1 MSRTIMIVDDEAMIT
16 NTLSNLVR
24 LFLKHNV
31 LTYNNPSDALESDNL
46 ISGKVDLI
54 ISDFMMPGMNGLE
67 FLKKAKEKS
76 PKLITV
82 MLTGYADKEN
92 AIKSINEVGLY
103 YYIEKPWDNNAL
115 LRIVQNGLEKKEM
128 EEALVKNFDEIK
140 RSHNEIERLYELL
153 QKDYNEEL
161 ENSKNLIVTLANVI
175 EAKDAYTDGHTR
187 RVGSICR
194 VIGEKL
200 NLSREQINNLEMAGV
215 IHDIGKVGVSEA
227 ILNKPG
233 RLSPEEFD
241 VMKNHT
247 VIGETIIKP
256 LGSLKD
262 CLDAVRHH
270 HEKLDGSGY
279 PDGLKS
285 GDISIE
291 ARILA
296 VADIFDAL
304 YSDRPYR
311 DRMPIEKAK
320 AILQEEAGKGQLD
333 MTIVQTLFQLLD
345 EGTLDGIIGDRTEAK
360 N

>member
-31 LTYNNPSDALESDNL
+31 LTFNNPTDALESDNL
-46 ISGKVDLI
+46 NSGEVDLI

-76 PKLITV
+76 PDLITV

-115 LRIVQNGLEKKEM
+115 LKIVQNGLEKKEM
-128 EEALVKNFDEIK
+128 KETLIKNFEEIK
-140 RSHNEIERLYELL
+140 KSRQEIERLYDLL
-153 QKDYNEEL
+153 QKDYNEHL
-161 ENSKNLIVTLANVI
+161 ENSKSLIVTLANVI

-187 RVGSICR
+187 RVGSICKA
-194 VIGEKL
+194 IGERMGL
-200 NLSREQINNLEMAGV
+200 PREQINNLEMAGV

-233 RLSPEEFD
+233 KLSPEEFD

-247 VIGETIIKP
+247 VIGETILKP
-256 LGSLKD
+256 LGSLRD

-285 GDISIE
+285 SEISIE

-311 DRMPIEKAK
+311 SRMPLDKAK
-320 AILQEEAGKGQLD
+320 RILREEADKGQLD
-333 MTIVQTLFQLLD
+333 MEIVEILFKLLD
-345 EGTLDGIIGDRTEAK
+345 EGALNETIDSGTDL